1 MQLRKGLAG
10 EVVEHGK
17 YAPPFRHLSVVRGVG
32 VARFL
37 AVAGIVSRFALRQLR
52 TSKADGLFHHGGLSR
67 VTPSRRLSHGA
78 RGLPRIGDPH
88 ATLV

>member
-37 AVAGIVSRFALRQLR
+37 AVPGIVSRFALR
-52 TSKADGLFHHGGLSR
+52 
-67 VTPSRRLSHGA
+67 RLAPAH
-78 RGLPRIGDPH
+78 R
-88 ATLV
+88 